1 MKACSMPHAD
11 ETRTAYLLGALNA
24 SATEDFEVHLM
35 GCEACNLGLES
46 SAPIFDALECLGP
59 ESLDPLA
66 QSASLADT
74 VGQLLQNARAVF
86 ESMMPTQQ
94 LALQG
99 MTVRGN
105 TPSSETDTTKLVEGL
120 LEADDSAAA
129 ARALRDKRARDETP
143 WPAEALWALGVIERK
158 AGHHGRAREAF
169 EAAVEDAPDHPLYR
183 WGPPSNASNCPGSP
197 TPSPISRH

>member
-1 MKACSMPHAD
+1 
-11 ETRTAYLLGALNA
+11 
-24 SATEDFEVHLM
+24 
-35 GCEACNLGLES
+35 
-46 SAPIFDALECLGP
+46 
-59 ESLDPLA
+59 
-66 QSASLADT
+66 
-74 VGQLLQNARAVF
+74 
-86 ESMMPTQQ
+86 
-94 LALQG
+94 

-183 WGPPSNASNCPGSP
+183 WGAALQCIELSRLSNAKSHLEALVESGSFLEGEARSALEQLPGPPCP
-197 TPSPISRH
+197 